1 VRVIFFI
8 NFVIQVMKNHI
19 TLWGLFIS
27 ASMLFSCVSVHDGNL
42 TGNAALS
49 ANNYRY
55 AGTVSAT
62 NTAVYILGI
71 GGLEIGNQVDALRK
85 QLTAQYPLRS
95 GLAWANVSV
104 TFSTSQYLI
113 VAQRKA
119 TITLDII
126 DYWPDT
132 ITGYKG
138 INGYYLKPEM
148 FIPTSLPH
156 QSKSYTNSYTDS
168 KIKLRQ
174 LQMQIDNLK
183 LLKVQLVDLKT
194 GSIVLVNEADK
205 QYVGIV
211 ETVDTHFS
219 SVHLR
224 CLNNT
229 DEVVFKRVSY
239 YNIKGLVI
247 E

>member
-1 VRVIFFI
+1 
-8 NFVIQVMKNHI
+8 MKNHI

-27 ASMLFSCVSVHDGNL
+27 TSMMFSCVSVHDGNL

-49 ANNYRY
+49 QNNYRY

-62 NTAVYILGI
+62 NSAIYIFGI

-85 QLTAQYPLRS
+85 QLTARYPLRN

-126 DYWPDT
+126 DFWPDT
-132 ITGYKG
+132 ITAYNG

-148 FIPTSLPH
+148 FIPTLLP
-156 QSKSYTNSYTDS
+156 QKSKSYTNTYAET
-168 KIKLRQ
+168 ITKLRQ

-183 LLKVQLVDLKT
+183 LLKVQLADLKT
-194 GSIVLVNEADK
+194 GSIVLVNEGDK
-205 QYVGIV
+205 QFVGIV

-224 CLNNT
+224 CLNKT

-239 YNIKGLVI
+239 YNIKGLVV